1 MNVKFSLENSLRFD
15 RQFGVEYANPD
26 FDLAS
31 SGLLSENR
39 PSVADNLYTV

>member
-15 RQFGVEYANPD
+15 RQFGVEYAKPV

-31 SGLLSENR
+31 SGLLLENR
-39 PSVADNLYTV
+39 PSVTGKLYTV